1 MSASDVPNYTV
12 PNVLSLTQADA
23 EKSIISSGL
32 QLGTVTKE
40 ASDTV
45 PLGCVISQTPEPLTT
60 AKANSKVDLVVSSG
74 KQQAKEVNV
83 PDLKG
88 KSQEEAEKA
97 LSDAGLIGVAGNP
110 EESDEVAPG
119 LVFKQSIAA
128 GTKVLERSKVVFT
141 TALAP
146 SDVTVPDVTGKT
158 KDKAKKAITDANLGF
173 DYTTAHSN
181 KVPEGDVITQSIAAG
196 TKVKAGTTV
205 SVTVSL
211 GAKPEADVKVPDV
224 ETYSWSDAEAALRS
238 AGLSAR
244 YTGDPA
250 GVVVAQDIKA
260 GTMVAPHTLVTVT
273 LASPVEMVKVPN
285 LVGMSVTSAENATDA
300 VGLALDVTSWHGVIT
315 DQWPAAGT
323 QVEVRTTVHATVD
336 DSEFRDDPDK
346 GGTPSNESPKAQGD
360 IDKSAAEEPSESSV
374 DTQEQPDEKN
384 AASEPDDASGAAA
397 PASPDQ
403 EDKTISKD
411 EAKKIALKDCG
422 EKESSASSVD
432 VKLVKD
438 GNPYYEVKIV
448 SGSTHYQYKIDAS
461 SGDILSSKTTSDDKG
476 KAKDNEKADDKAG
489 GNVDDPDDSGGEE
502 DD

>member
-1 MSASDVPNYTV
+1 M
-12 PNVLSLTQADA
+12 
-23 EKSIISSGL
+23 
-32 QLGTVTKE
+32 
-40 ASDTV
+40 
-45 PLGCVISQTPEPLTT
+45 
-60 AKANSKVDLVVSSG
+60 
-74 KQQAKEVNV
+74 
-83 PDLKG
+83 
-88 KSQEEAEKA
+88 
-97 LSDAGLIGVAGNP
+97 
-110 EESDEVAPG
+110 
-119 LVFKQSIAA
+119 
-128 GTKVLERSKVVFT
+128 
-141 TALAP
+141 
-146 SDVTVPDVTGKT
+146 
-158 KDKAKKAITDANLGF
+158 
-173 DYTTAHSN
+173 
-181 KVPEGDVITQSIAAG
+181 
-196 TKVKAGTTV
+196 
-205 SVTVSL
+205 
-211 GAKPEADVKVPDV
+211 
-224 ETYSWSDAEAALRS
+224 
-238 AGLSAR
+238 SAR

-346 GGTPSNESPKAQGD
+346 GSTPSNESPKAQGD
-360 IDKSAAEEPSESSV
+360 IDKSAAEEPSGSSV